1 MKPLLILPGWALGRA
16 PLQATANA
24 LGGHIIDLPGY
35 GETPATADFDAA
47 VDALAE
53 RLAPGSTLAG
63 WSLGAMLALAIAARA
78 PDKVG
83 KLLLIAGTVS
93 FVQRDGWPDAMPP
106 ATLAEFAGA
115 IAADAAT
122 MLPRFVGGFNRGD
135 SRAREVTSEILALA
149 ALPATDVLLS
159 GLDWLRDT
167 DLRADAGRI
176 AAPTLL
182 IQGSTDPLMPM
193 TAGTALAAMIPGA
206 RLCVLED
213 CAHAPFLSHPAEFLA
228 AANPFVND

>member
-1 MKPLLILPGWALGRA
+1 MNPLVILPGWALGRA
-16 PLQATANA
+16 PLQATADA
-24 LGGHIIDLPGY
+24 LGARLVDLPGY
-35 GETPATADFDAA
+35 GETPAAPSFDAA

-53 RLAPGSTLAG
+53 RLAPATPLAG
-63 WSLGAMLALAIAARA
+63 WSLGAMLALAIAARH

-83 KLLLIAGTVS
+83 KLLLIAGTIS

-115 IAADAAT
+115 IAADAAA

-135 SRAREVTSEILALA
+135 SRARETTSEILALA
-149 ALPATDVLLS
+149 ALPPAEVLLT

-176 AAPTLL
+176 VAPTLL
-182 IQGSTDPLMPM
+182 IQGSTDPLMPLP
-193 TAGTALAAMIPGA
+193 AGKALAAMVPGSQ
-206 RLCVLED
+206 LCVLDD
-213 CAHAPFLSHPAEFLA
+213 CAHAPFLSHPAEFRA
-228 AANPFVND
+228 AVADFLHG

>member
-1 MKPLLILPGWALGRA
+1 MNPLVILPGWALGRG
-16 PLQATANA
+16 PLQATADA
-24 LGGHIIDLPGY
+24 LGASLVDLPGY
-35 GETPATADFDAA
+35 GETPPAARFDAA

-53 RLAPGSTLAG
+53 HLAPATNLAG
-63 WSLGAMLALAIAARA
+63 WSLGAMLALAIAARH
-78 PDKVG
+78 PQKVG

-115 IAADAAT
+115 IATDAAA

-135 SRAREVTSEILALA
+135 SRARETTTDILALA
-149 ALPATDVLLS
+149 TLPASDVLLT

-182 IQGSTDPLMPM
+182 VQGSTDPLMPL
-193 TAGTALAAMIPGA
+193 TAGNALAAAIPGA
-206 RLCVLED
+206 RLCVLDD
-213 CAHAPFLSHPAEFLA
+213 CAHAPFFSHPAEFRA
-228 AANPFVND
+228 AVADFLHA